1 MALSPEK
8 SFPEQTV
15 TEVNHINNNHP
26 GSNSSRLTNIDLVAL
41 AVRLLEKI
49 HWILISAILGA
60 VITGVFVNYVITP
73 VYEATSKI
81 YIVGSDNTISLADL
95 QISSNLAADYQEVF
109 KNWHVHE
116 LVDQKLQM
124 DYSYSQLAGM
134 VKVSNPP
141 NTHILYVTV
150 SSQDP
155 DEAQLLADT
164 YSEVV
169 KEFIATK
176 MDMREPNI
184 FEQARRPSAPV
195 SPKTT
200 RDIIIGFLTG
210 ALLAMVV
217 IILRFLNDDRIRS
230 SEDIA
235 KAGELPTLGMVPLQ
249 EEKQTPASADTQKEK
264 KE

>member
-15 TEVNHINNNHP
+15 TEVNHINNNHSS
-26 GSNSSRLTNIDLVAL
+26 SNSSPLTNIDLVAL
-41 AVRLLEKI
+41 AIRLLEKI

-81 YIVGSDNTISLADL
+81 YIAGSDNTISLADL

-155 DEAQLLADT
+155 EAQLLADT